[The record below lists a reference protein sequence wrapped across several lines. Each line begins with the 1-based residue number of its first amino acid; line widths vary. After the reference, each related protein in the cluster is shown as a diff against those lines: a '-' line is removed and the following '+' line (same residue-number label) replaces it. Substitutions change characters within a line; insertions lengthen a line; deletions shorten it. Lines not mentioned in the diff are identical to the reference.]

1 MAAMKPRGNSGPM
14 EVELELRGQ
23 IILKIPAEG
32 GGRIQISVN
41 EEEARGLHA
50 ELESKIIKK
59 KQFVLNLPNQ
69 F

>member
-1 MAAMKPRGNSGPM
+1 MAAMKPRGNSGPMEVERGPM

-59 KQFVLNLPNQ
+59 KK
-69 F
+69 

>member
-1 MAAMKPRGNSGPM
+1 M

-50 ELESKIIKK
+50 ELETKIIKK
-59 KQFVLNLPNQ
+59 KK
-69 F
+69 